1 MLIQILKK
9 RGDRELFQILNPLF
23 VTKGVK
29 WKAVLKR
36 VLPLDFFLFIE
47 YTACPMKFK
56 NQLAIIETLI
66 QGDEV
71 DTRIDCPFC
80 NHSNTLTIKKE
91 NGKLLWYCFHASCSA
106 KGNAMKEISMPEL
119 LSLLSR
125 KKNNLE
131 KKEFTIPKSFISIFS
146 TEKCTDYFKKNHCME
161 AYIEGRADMR
171 YDVKQHR
178 AVFIIKNKKKIYGAI
193 GRGLNSQVYP
203 KWFIYGD
210 KQYPFICGQSD
221 IGVLVEDC
229 ASACA
234 VSHVY
239 SGIALMGTSLPD
251 SYISIIKKRFTK
263 LIVALDRDATI
274 KAFDISN
281 KLRYYIDTKVKIL
294 EDDLKYYDKETVKKI
309 LA

>member
-1 MLIQILKK
+1 M
-9 RGDRELFQILNPLF
+9 
-23 VTKGVK
+23 
-29 WKAVLKR
+29 
-36 VLPLDFFLFIE
+36 
-47 YTACPMKFK
+47 
-56 NQLAIIETLI
+56 TL
-66 QGDEV
+66 
-71 DTRIDCPFC
+71 
-80 NHSNTLTIKKE
+80 SNTDLC
-91 NGKLLWYCFHASCSA
+91 LL
-106 KGNAMKEISMPEL
+106 L
-119 LSLLSR
+119 
-125 KKNNLE
+125 
-131 KKEFTIPKSFISIFS
+131 
-146 TEKCTDYFKKNHCME
+146 
-161 AYIEGRADMR
+161 
-171 YDVKQHR
+171 
-178 AVFIIKNKKKIYGAI
+178 IIKKKIYGAI

-234 VSHVY
+234 VSHAY